1 MTRRNPATDIAPL
14 VAVRAVAGL
23 APSAPPDGC
32 LRLSDDYPPT
42 PEAGTVAWLRVPP
55 EHPAAEP
62 PQRTDRA
69 WRRAM
74 RRGGQP

>member
-1 MTRRNPATDIAPL
+1 MKSDDAPL

-23 APSAPPDGC
+23 APSAPPDGG
-32 LRLSDDYPPT
+32 LRLSDDHPPT
-42 PEAGTVAWLRVPP
+42 PEADTVAWLRVPP
-55 EHPAAEP
+55 ARPGAEP

-69 WRRAM
+69 WRRAAA